1 MGGGFG
7 GCTINLIKNENKK
20 DFLNFVSDEFYKI
33 YKYELDS
40 EEVIFSNGASVIW
53 YVIIYLLIKINSLV
67 TACKIICYFYINN
80 IILNVQIW
88 LINEV
93 YHAY

>member
-20 DFLNFVSDEFYKI
+20 DFINFVGDEFYKI

-40 EEVIFSNGASVIW
+40 EEVIFSNGASIIW
-53 YVIIYLLIKINSLV
+53 YVRIYRVFKMNSLV

-93 YHAY
+93 YHAC